1 MKLETKQNLNRIDR
15 ILVIRQIAVDS
26 AEARVREAQREV
38 ARLGKLIDLEVG
50 KIRQASEEFSQLR
63 DATGTRLM
71 LTERF
76 IQAAE
81 IRIAKFSQATDKA
94 EVVLEERRSVL
105 MEATR
110 ERKTVEKLRERRL
123 QQGVREE
130 ATMTQKIIDDTA
142 VTRHARRL
150 QR

>member
-142 VTRHARRL
+142 VTRPARRL
-150 QR
+150 QL

>member
-1 MKLETKQNLNRIDR
+1 MKLETRQNLNRIDR
-15 ILVIRQIAVDS
+15 ILVIRQIAVDT

-38 ARLGKLIDLEVG
+38 ARLGKLIDIEIG
-50 KIRQASEEFSQLR
+50 KISQASEEFSQLR
-63 DATGTRLM
+63 DATGTRLL

-81 IRIAKFSQATDKA
+81 IRIPKFSQATDKA

-150 QR
+150 RR

>member
-1 MKLETKQNLNRIDR
+1 M
-15 ILVIRQIAVDS
+15 IRQIAVDS

>member
-1 MKLETKQNLNRIDR
+1 MKLETKQNLNRIVR

>member
-38 ARLGKLIDLEVG
+38 ARLGKLIDIEIG

-63 DATGTRLM
+63 DTTGTRLM

-123 QQGVREE
+123 QEGVREE

>member
-38 ARLGKLIDLEVG
+38 ARLGKLIDIEIG

-63 DATGTRLM
+63 DTTGTRLL

-76 IQAAE
+76 IQAGE

>member
-63 DATGTRLM
+63 DTTGTRLM

>member
-1 MKLETKQNLNRIDR
+1 MKLETRQNLNRIDR
-15 ILVIRQIAVDS
+15 ILVIRQIAVDT

-38 ARLGKLIDLEVG
+38 ARLGKLIDLEIG

-63 DATGTRLM
+63 DATGTRLL
-71 LTERF
+71 LTERY